1 MIWLV
6 GFLVTNAVLV
16 AAVVIASFTIDYLWR
31 RHQRRLRIR
40 LYRKLDKEL
49 SERSEEWLP

>member
-6 GFLVTNAVLV
+6 GCVVT
-16 AAVVIASFTIDYLWR
+16 ASFTIDYLWR

-49 SERSEEWLP
+49 NERSKEWLP